1 VGLKLEKQYIFGREV
16 KNLLRKLITG
26 YFRYFSMDKLNSDG
40 RKLFEE
46 AARMLVYEHPEYKP
60 LVTKARRDPTLDN
73 VMKIAKLVLGE
84 EANHL
89 LITAIQG
96 PYDYISGLKIEK

>member
-1 VGLKLEKQYIFGREV
+1 MFGREV

-26 YFRYFSMDKLNSDG
+26 YFKYFSMDKLNSDG
-40 RKLFEE
+40 RRLFEE

-84 EANHL
+84 EADHL

-96 PYDYISGLKIEK
+96 PYDYIAGLKTER